1 MFKKW
6 DIVVI
11 ILLIVLSFV
20 PQIIFGVIM
29 GKHYNGTYAEI
40 TVDGKFYKKIP
51 LSEHTGVDE
60 LEIKTKYGYNIIKV
74 SAQSI
79 QIIDADCKDKICV
92 KTGIL
97 SKPGQ
102 STICLPHKLM
112 VEVKS
117 YDNKEN
123 NDIIPAG

>member
-6 DIVVI
+6 DIIVI
-11 ILLIVLSFV
+11 ILLILLSFI
-20 PQIIFGVIM
+20 PQIIFGVIL
-29 GKHYNGTYAEI
+29 GKQYKGTYAEI

-51 LSEHTGVDE
+51 LSEHTGEDE
-60 LEIKTKYGYNIIKV
+60 LEIKTKYGYNIVRV
-74 SAQSI
+74 SGQSI

-92 KTGIL
+92 KAGII

-102 STICLPHKLM
+102 NVICLPHKLM
-112 VEVKS
+112 VEIKS